1 VCGHGANSGSPWPKG
16 VTIANASIAPSAG
29 KVNRQWAAYRRD
41 TRDGNHADWF
51 QRPRVLED
59 LPLSHGLVF
68 GAFVVLSN
76 RRGELRISTR
86 ALAAYTGLSEAQVRR
101 AIRRLIT
108 VRLIEVV
115 RVGCGPAATV
125 YLLRWRAR
133 SFPHPNASSSLK
145 KSSSEKNHDKSNPT
159 DTRRCPP
166 QAQPSRLELP
176 VSEQGRRWA
185 LGKIRRELLE
195 WGIPGKARGELMAG
209 IAFSLT
215 RAIKTRKIRTGREL
229 GQVTRYILATLDQDP
244 ELRASQLAKRDNRA
258 LYSGAAL
265 IVARAVARVKRD
277 REAEQA
283 TKELL
288 GRIRRERDAA
298 KRGWIVNSDPLDG
311 KRMPVGGGESLGIP
325 ISSAWLSPLISR
337 LPLQNLRST

>member
-1 VCGHGANSGSPWPKG
+1 LSKARISLAG
-16 VTIANASIAPSAG
+16 G
-29 KVNRQWAAYRRD
+29 KVKPGKVRSTRD

-101 AIRRLIT
+101 AIRRLIA

-115 RVGCGPAATV
+115 HVGCGPAATV
-125 YLLRWRAR
+125 YLLKWRAR

-159 DTRRCPP
+159 DTRRCLP
-166 QAQPSRLELP
+166 QAQPSQLELP
-176 VSEQGRRWA
+176 VSERGRRWA
-185 LGKIRRELLE
+185 LGRIRGELLR
-195 WGIPGKARGELMAG
+195 WGISGKARGELMAG

-244 ELRASQLAKRDNRA
+244 ELRASRLVKRDKRA
-258 LYSGAAL
+258 LYSGAAM
-265 IVARAVARVKRD
+265 IVARAVARVERD
-277 REAEQA
+277 RAEELA
-283 TKELL
+283 TAELL
-288 GRIRRERDAA
+288 RRIHRERDAA
-298 KRGWIVNSDPLDG
+298 KRAWTSLRIV
-311 KRMPVGGGESLGIP
+311 SLGTGHKP
-325 ISSAWLSPLISR
+325 SKAAWCLGSPTSRAWPSPLVSR
-337 LPLQNLRST
+337 LHP